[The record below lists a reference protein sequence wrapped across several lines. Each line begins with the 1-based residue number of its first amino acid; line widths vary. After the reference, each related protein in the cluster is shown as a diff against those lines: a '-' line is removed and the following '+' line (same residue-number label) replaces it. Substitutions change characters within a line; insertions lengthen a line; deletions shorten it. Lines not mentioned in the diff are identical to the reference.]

1 MTDDEAFQQLL
12 DAWEDLLAKDPRSDL
27 EAFLKERAGD
37 WDDATADRLRRS
49 VRSLA
54 HVDEMI
60 GFLQQDEST
69 PSESVIASTSGQS
82 SLGLQIDAEP
92 IDGYRLQ
99 RLIGKG
105 GFGEVWKATD
115 GRGFSVAIKF
125 VGLGELAGSREL
137 HSLDQIKDV
146 RHPHLIAIVATRL
159 LDGMLAIIMELA
171 DRTLMDRLCEAQH
184 EGHEGIPRDE
194 LLKYLSE
201 AAEGIDF
208 LNGVGSDASHR
219 ILHRDIKPQNLLL
232 FGNCVKVADFSLAE
246 SIQFKVTE
254 SSGSTPTYAAPEQF
268 AGTATLQSDQ
278 YSLAVTY
285 CVLRTGRPPFDGR
298 IEELIEAHRNQEP
311 DLSALPPDER
321 PVVRR
326 ALSKKPKDRW
336 PSCSDFVRELRRSAE
351 LPSPVPSS
359 TPPGVDHL
367 RWLKSRQWKY
377 AVATSF
383 GGLILFLILW
393 SCGIV
398 GSASR
403 PALDRSHSQPVAGL
417 TADPT
422 SLTLAVLD
430 FENHSQDPALDGFRL
445 GFRDMLTTDLSRLS
459 AVKMLERSRIDEILK
474 EHNLSNTSF
483 IDPST
488 AVHFR
493 RGLSAKALLGG
504 AYIISGENIRVD
516 IRVFSV
522 ETGVILNADA
532 VEGTTTDIFGLQ
544 RSLAAKVIASLKLQ
558 LTPAEKVALEQPQT
572 KDFEAFRLYSEARL
586 AQRLGNQAEADARL
600 RESLK
605 RDPSGQLTLSELDRI
620 ETTALTSLTQERQR
634 RIQISGAIGASLKTH
649 FASHQKTIAAE
660 RFDPQYF
667 TALLVVAAHSGLLG
681 EADTERELLI
691 KFWHQFVEHIPPSRC
706 NMFSQAIREC
716 LIKEG
721 EFFQAQVDSGEYFSI
736 DDSQSEFLKSDLRDT
751 LHWPKWS
758 AMWPFNPNLRIEF
771 SKFEVL
777 RSGKSGITVGDQ
789 WFNDQLPLYPSEFL
803 GNVIDD
809 SPSGGNE
816 RDKIE
821 SLMILGSMIRYYSL
835 INPSPSSFESRIDL
849 SILSRNFLQRLQRE
863 RPEERSVAELKGA
876 LPALESISQ
885 LDVDSKRRIE
895 ASEQLIRWT
904 QQLRLVE
911 GQTQDPIEAGR
922 IAELFGNRLDGSPV
936 IVCWYISDPGDLD
949 DDSLTITGHV
959 HVALGDVIRKLP
971 TTTKF
976 NFLRSGHVPG
986 DGFQSL
992 FDRPRLADKD
1002 SKLKGMR
1009 WFETTKAAYV
1019 EEPQSLESVI
1029 SKLIKEFDKDATIVL
1044 VIFDQAASISQQLLD
1059 AVAKSKSIPR
1069 IHVITSAKHE
1079 GLGRLAAACAGHV
1092 TVLRME
1098 EGSFGI
1104 EKLVVERWT
1113 PPSQR

>member
-1 MTDDEAFQQLL
+1 MTDDEAFQRLL
-12 DAWEDLLAKDPRSDL
+12 DAWEDLLATDPRSDI
-27 EAFLKERAGD
+27 EAFLREHAGD

-60 GFLQQDEST
+60 GFLQQDEIS
-69 PSESVIASTSGQS
+69 PSDSLISSTSGQS

-92 IDGYRLQ
+92 IDGYRLE

-105 GFGEVWKATD
+105 GFGEVWKAND

-125 VGLGELAGSREL
+125 VGLGKLAGSREL

-159 LDGMLAIIMELA
+159 VDGMLAIIMELA
-171 DRTLMDRLCEAQH
+171 DRTLMDRLCEAQR
-184 EGHEGIPRDE
+184 EGHEGIPRGE

-208 LNGVGSDASHR
+208 LNGIGSDVGHR

-336 PSCSDFVRELRRSAE
+336 PSCSDFVQELRRSAE
-351 LPSPVPSS
+351 PPSTVPPS
-359 TPPGVDHL
+359 TTPGIDY
-367 RWLKSRQWKY
+367 RGWLKGREWQY
-377 AVATSF
+377 AVATTV

-398 GSASR
+398 GSVSK
-403 PALDRSHSQPVAGL
+403 PTSDRSHSQPVAGL
-417 TADPT
+417 AADPT

-474 EHNLSNTSF
+474 EHNLSNKSF
-483 IDPST
+483 IDPRT
-488 AVHFR
+488 AVHFG

-544 RSLAAKVIASLKLQ
+544 RSLAAKVIASLKLR
-558 LTPAEKVALEQPQT
+558 LTPAEKVSLEQPQT

-600 RESLK
+600 KESLM
-605 RDPSGQLTLSELDRI
+605 RDPSGKLTLNELDRV
-620 ETTALTSLTQERQR
+620 ETAALTSLTQERQR
-634 RIQISGAIGASLKTH
+634 RIQIAGAIGGSLKAH

-660 RFDPQYF
+660 RFDPEYF

-681 EADTERELLI
+681 ESDTERGLLI
-691 KFWHQFVEHIPPSRC
+691 KFWHQFAEHIPPARC
-706 NMFSQAIREC
+706 DMFSQAIRDC

-736 DDSQSEFLKSDLRDT
+736 DDAQREFLKSELQDK
-751 LHWPKWS
+751 LHWPRWS
-758 AMWPFNPNLRIEF
+758 AIWPFDEHLRIEF
-771 SKFEVL
+771 SKFESL
-777 RSGKSGITVGDQ
+777 RSGRSGITVSNH
-789 WFNDQLPLYPSEFL
+789 WFDDKLPLYPSEFL
-803 GNVIDD
+803 DKVVNDTPGVG
-809 SPSGGNE
+809 SGS
-816 RDKIE
+816 DKIE
-821 SLMILGSMIRYYSL
+821 RLIILGSLIRYYSL
-835 INPSPSSFESRIDL
+835 INPSPSSFDSRIDL
-849 SILSRNFLQRLQRE
+849 SILRRNFLERLQRE
-863 RPEERSVAELKGA
+863 RPEERSIAELKGA

-885 LDVDSKRRIE
+885 LDVDSQRRIE

-904 QQLRLVE
+904 QQLRLNE
-911 GQTQDPIEAGR
+911 GQSRSPVDAGH
-922 IAELFGNRLDGSPV
+922 APELFGSRLDGSPV
-936 IVCWYISDPGDLD
+936 IVCWYTKDPGDLD
-949 DDSLTITGHV
+949 VETFTTIRHM
-959 HVALGDVIRKLP
+959 HVALGDVLRELP

-976 NFLRSGHVPG
+976 NFLRTGYVSGEA
-986 DGFQSL
+986 FQSL
-992 FDRPRLADKD
+992 FDTPRLADKD

-1009 WFETTKAAYV
+1009 WFERAELPHV
-1019 EEPQSLESVI
+1019 EEPQSLEFVV
-1029 SKLIKEFDKDATIVL
+1029 SKLLKEFGKDAALVL
-1044 VIFDQAASISQQLLD
+1044 VVFDHAAPVPQKLLD
-1059 AVAKSKSIPR
+1059 ALAKSKSVPQVHI
-1069 IHVITSAKHE
+1069 VTSKKHE
-1079 GLGRLAAACAGHV
+1079 GLGRLAAACGGHV
-1092 TVLRME
+1092 TVLRTDE
-1098 EGSFGI
+1098 DSLGI
-1104 EKLVVERWT
+1104 EKIVVERWT